1 MDAIITPGKLNG
13 TLTAPPS
20 KSHSHRLLIGAYL
33 TGDPACVE
41 VPALSEDIAAT
52 KECLEALFGAN
63 TAEDTGSVLTLDCR
77 ESGSTLRFLLPIV
90 AALPAFRTGQ
100 RQPLAADPARRQ
112 ADPVP
117 ARRQTSQTAALPAA
131 AGNGT
136 ARRFL

>member
-1 MDAIITPGKLNG
+1 MDAIIKPGKLNG
-13 TLTAPPS
+13 TLAAPPS

-33 TGDPACVE
+33 AGDPACVE

-90 AALPAFRTGQ
+90 AALPDSMLSEQANGSRWQ
-100 RQPLAADPARRQ
+100 RILHGGRRI
-112 ADPVP
+112 
-117 ARRQTSQTAALPAA
+117 RRLRSVL
-131 AGNGT
+131 GG
-136 ARRFL
+136 